1 LVGVDDNGEVLGLE
15 NDLKV
20 SGKSL
25 DRYSQLLSALI
36 ADHLG
41 AGSSKFVDY
50 QYEEIESKTICIVEV
65 ESASKAIFLKWS
77 NDKEFHIRA
86 GNTTK
91 LLDTQEAHDY
101 IGMHWG

>member
-1 LVGVDDNGEVLGLE
+1 MIGVEDDGSIYGLE

-25 DRYSQLLSALI
+25 DRYGQLLSNLI
-36 ADHLG
+36 SDHLG
-41 AGSSKFVDY
+41 PGYSKFVDY
-50 QYEEIESKTICIVEV
+50 QFEEVEGKTVCVVEV
-65 ESASKAIFLKWS
+65 EPASRAVYLNW
-77 NDKEFHIRA
+77 DQDTEFHVRI

-91 LLDTQEAHDY
+91 QLNTQEAHDY